1 MLLEET
7 ITLYHQVYQFPIVMK
22 EADQGPHDVMNSDC
36 LFCRLVQGDLPS
48 HKVYEDH
55 DFVVLLTIHPV
66 NPGHAMVVPKRH
78 IGSFYDVEDALYT
91 PMMLLVKRMAR
102 AIKDVFAPLQVV
114 METSGVGNRH
124 AHVHVLP
131 VYGLYDLAPQE
142 FVERQEAHAPSN
154 RELAAVAQNLSVYLA
169 SHSLT

>member
-1 MLLEET
+1 
-7 ITLYHQVYQFPIVMK
+7 MK

-91 PMMLLVKRMAR
+91 PMMLLVKRMAL

-131 VYGLYDLAPQE
+131 VYGLYDLVPQE
-142 FVERQEAHAPSN
+142 VLEREEAHTPPAD
-154 RELAAVAQNLSVYLA
+154 ELATVVRDLATYLA
-169 SHSLT
+169 AHPLI